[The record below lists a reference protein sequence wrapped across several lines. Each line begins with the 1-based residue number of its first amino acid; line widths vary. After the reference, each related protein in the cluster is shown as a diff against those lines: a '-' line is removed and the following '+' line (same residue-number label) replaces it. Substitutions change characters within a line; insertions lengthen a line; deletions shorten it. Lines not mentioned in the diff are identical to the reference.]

1 MDKVSGAAGVRPSS
15 LLGHAIN
22 AVDRFN
28 AAAKILC
35 GLLLAV
41 ATLSV
46 FFQVLVRF
54 VLDVAGLNVSAAW
67 TEEVARYSFIWAVFI
82 GVGVISRVAGL
93 IAVEMLPQL
102 LPAPFGKY
110 VKLGAIAVTIAFFVL
125 LLYVGSH
132 FAIDGSFETS
142 PVLRL
147 KMSYIY
153 AALPV
158 GAFLAI
164 VNLTILFIEG
174 AFYSKDLLETDPE
187 LAVD

>member
-1 MDKVSGAAGVRPSS
+1 MDKVSEGAGIGPPYLV
-15 LLGHAIN
+15 GQAIS

-54 VLDVAGLNVSAAW
+54 VLDVAGLNLSAAW

-102 LPAPFGKY
+102 LPPPFGKF
-110 VKLGAIAVTIAFFVL
+110 VKLGAIAVTIAFFVV
-125 LLYVGSH
+125 LLYVGTH

-158 GAFLAI
+158 GALLAI
-164 VNLTILFIEG
+164 VNLSILFIEG
-174 AFYSKDLLETDPE
+174 VFYSRDILGSDPE
-187 LAVD
+187 LVVD